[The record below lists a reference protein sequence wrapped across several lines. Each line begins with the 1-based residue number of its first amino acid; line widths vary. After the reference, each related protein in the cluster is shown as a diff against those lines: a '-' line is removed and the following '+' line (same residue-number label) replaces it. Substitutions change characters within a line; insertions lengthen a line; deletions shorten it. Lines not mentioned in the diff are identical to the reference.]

1 MNHKVDQSVIKDH
14 TQKKIIVLLQKNK
27 EMIKREIA
35 KKIGVSVPTIISNIN
50 ELIEQG
56 IVEEAGVASS
66 TGGRK
71 PVLVRFL
78 KNSRY
83 SIGVDLLI
91 GKVRIVVLNLNYDVI
106 CDRFFEFDTNYFDT
120 NYKFND
126 LIDKIVV
133 EINRILE
140 TMDIDSKK
148 IIGVGFSLPGTVN
161 EDTKVLEI
169 AANLN
174 VNHVDFNQY
183 SDKFTYPIFVENES
197 NAAAFAEYKIGVC
210 KNQNDMVYISVNKGV
225 GAGVVADNKIYK
237 GYKKRA
243 GELGH
248 MTIHKDGRRCIC
260 GKSGCWNAYV
270 SIFGLIN
277 EFNRQS
283 GLKIKSLYEFFE
295 LYHQDNQIA
304 KSVWKE
310 YISDFSVGIQNILL
324 IFDPH
329 YVVIGGEI
337 ANYTKELIE
346 PLKKEVFKDIRFFI
360 PEDVEI
366 LTSSLKEDAS
376 VMGAALIP
384 INTFLTPSNGAI
396 QENCRLKDD

>member
-56 IVEEAGVASS
+56 IVEEAGVATS

-83 SIGVDLLI
+83 SIGVDMLI
-91 GKVRIVVLNLNYDVI
+91 GKVRIVVLNLNYDII
-106 CDRFFEFDTNYFDT
+106 CDRFFEFDTNYFNT

-133 EINRILE
+133 EINKILKA
-140 TMDIDSKK
+140 MDIDEKK

-161 EDTKVLEI
+161 EDTKILEV
-169 AANLN
+169 AANLKVHH
-174 VNHVDFNQY
+174 VNFNKY
-183 SDKFTYPIFVENES
+183 YDKFSYPIFVENES

-248 MTIHKDGRRCIC
+248 MTIDKNGRACIC
-260 GKSGCWNAYV
+260 GKLGCWNAYV
-270 SIFGLIN
+270 SIFGLLNAVN
-277 EFNRQS
+277 EKA
-283 GLKIKSLYEFFE
+283 GLKIESLYEFFE
-295 LYHQDNQIA
+295 LYRQNNQAVKDI
-304 KSVWKE
+304 WRE
-310 YISDFSVGIQNILL
+310 YISDLSVGIQNILL

-337 ANYTKELIE
+337 ANYTEELIE
-346 PLKKEVFKDIRFFI
+346 PLKKEVFKDIKFFA

-376 VMGAALIP
+376 VLGAALIP
-384 INTFLTPSNGAI
+384 INAFLTPSNGVI
-396 QENCRLKDD
+396 QENCRLRED